1 MGPRC
6 LLCVCPACRSGA
18 AIIGIPGRAVVQRR
32 SSQQIGKCS
41 AVWEFLLQNGYS
53 TCRGKK
59 SLLDFPALIE
69 REREHK
75 GRQEIILSFFLF
87 PYSFKQHNK
96 LMPPGFETALWADLL
111 EQTFIQY
118 LWLLALAGCCNSQL
132 FGSVSVPCQVYC

>member
-1 MGPRC
+1 MLTLC
-6 LLCVCPACRSGA
+6 LPCMQIWCCHHWDSRESSSAEEILTADREVQCSLRIFPSKW
-18 AIIGIPGRAVVQRR
+18 IFYVQR
-32 SSQQIGKCS
+32 
-41 AVWEFLLQNGYS
+41 
-53 TCRGKK
+53 KK

-96 LMPPGFETALWADLL
+96 LMPPGFETALCAHLL

-132 FGSVSVPCQVYC
+132 FSCVSVPCQVYC